1 MGNVA
6 KTLTYY
12 LEPAEG
18 MSEDEFITTFAYSV
32 LFEKSGIVSLDHS
45 SLLSGTKLLND
56 TRDVLHLITDS
67 SELISN
73 KAKVFELR
81 KRSSSLVTDIFV
93 GRAPTN
99 DIVLANPS
107 VSKSHL
113 RCISIPRTEHYHLVD
128 MFSSNGTYLNG
139 KKIYP
144 FQKHQVGDHD
154 EISFGTEYQL
164 IYYSPQAFY
173 EMLIG
178 LRT

>member
-1 MGNVA
+1 MGNIA

-12 LEPAEG
+12 LENEEG
-18 MSEDEFITTFAYSV
+18 MSGDEFITTLAYSV
-32 LFEKSGIVSLDHS
+32 LVEKVEIVSLYHTP
-45 SLLSGTKLLND
+45 LLSGTKLLKD
-56 TRDVLHLITDS
+56 DRDVLHPITDS

-81 KRSSSLVTDIFV
+81 KRSGSLVTDIFV

-113 RCISIPRTEHYHLVD
+113 RLISIPRTEHYHLVD

>member
-1 MGNVA
+1 VGNVA
-6 KTLTYY
+6 KTLTCY
-12 LEPAEG
+12 LEAAEG
-18 MSEDEFITTFAYSV
+18 MSEDEFITTYAYSV
-32 LFEKSGIVSLDHS
+32 LVEKSAIVSLEHS

-56 TRDVLHLITDS
+56 TRDVLHPITDS

-73 KAKVFELR
+73 KVKVFELR
-81 KRSSSLVTDIFV
+81 KRSSSLVKDIFV

-113 RCISIPRTEHYHLVD
+113 RFISIPRTKHYQLVD

-139 KKIYP
+139 KKINP
-144 FQKHQVGDHD
+144 FEKHQVEDHD
-154 EISFGTEYQL
+154 ELSFGIEYQL

-178 LRT
+178 LKS

>member
-1 MGNVA
+1 VGNVA

-18 MSEDEFITTFAYSV
+18 MSGDDFITTFAYSALV
-32 LFEKSGIVSLDHS
+32 EKSGVVSLEHS
-45 SLLSGTKLLND
+45 SLLSGTKILND
-56 TRDVLHLITDS
+56 NRDVLHPITDS
-67 SELISN
+67 NELISN
-73 KAKVFELR
+73 TAKVFELR
-81 KRSSSLVTDIFV
+81 KRSGSLVTDIFV
-93 GRAPTN
+93 GRAPIN
-99 DIVLANPS
+99 DIVIANPS

-113 RCISIPRTEHYHLVD
+113 RFISIPRTKHYQLVD
-128 MFSSNGTYLNG
+128 MFSSNGTYFNG

-144 FQKHQVGDHD
+144 FEKHQVEDHD

-164 IYYSPQAFY
+164 IYYSPRAFY

>member
-32 LFEKSGIVSLDHS
+32 LLEKSGIVSHDYS
-45 SLLSGTKLLND
+45 SLLSGTKLLKDDRN
-56 TRDVLHLITDS
+56 VLHHITDS
-67 SELISN
+67 NELISN
-73 KAKVFELR
+73 TAKIFELR
-81 KRSSSLVTDIFV
+81 KRSGSLVTDIFV
-93 GRAPTN
+93 GRGPTN
-99 DIVLANPS
+99 YIVLANPW

-113 RCISIPRTEHYHLVD
+113 RFISISRTNHYQVVD

-144 FQKHQVGDHD
+144 FEKHQVEDHD

-164 IYYSPQAFY
+164 IYYSPRAFY
-173 EMLIG
+173 EMLFG
-178 LRT
+178 LST